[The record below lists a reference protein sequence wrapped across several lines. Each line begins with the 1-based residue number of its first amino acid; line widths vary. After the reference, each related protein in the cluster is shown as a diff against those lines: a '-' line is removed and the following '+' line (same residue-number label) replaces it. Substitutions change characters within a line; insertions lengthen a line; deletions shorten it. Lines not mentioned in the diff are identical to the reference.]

1 MAGVGGN
8 GGRGFDRVDLK
19 TLDGQWQRM
28 TRVEF
33 ERMPLDKR
41 VRAILG
47 KQLRFFRGDQEI
59 TMREALE
66 D

>member
-1 MAGVGGN
+1 MSTAKENGN
-8 GGRGFDRVDLK
+8 GFDRVDVK
-19 TLDGQWQRM
+19 TADGAWQRM

-33 ERMPLDKR
+33 EKLPLDRR
-41 VRAILG
+41 VKAILG

-59 TMREALE
+59 TLREAL